1 MGLTIKSRL
10 LGVIGFLSLLAVLIG
25 LLGLYGIDKANDG
38 LKSVYENRTLSL
50 EKVTKIE
57 SGLYLNQLALAG
69 MLQDPQAG
77 KILADG
83 AAVER
88 RIADMNQSWRAFVAN
103 GLSAE
108 EKPLADKFDAN
119 RARLDKEGLLPAIAA
134 LRDGRPY
141 AATLISKEIAPLSQ
155 SVAQSVAA
163 LRSLQVELARSE
175 YERGLA
181 RHRGILLGMLA
192 TIGVGLLLAGVVS
205 FFLIRGILGPLNAAV
220 ATARRVA
227 GGDLSVRAGVHGR
240 DEIGQLL
247 RAIDDMSAGLAG
259 IVGRVR
265 SGTDAIGCASSEIA
279 AGNLDLSGRTEA
291 QASSLEQTAAAM
303 QELTGTVRKNAASAR
318 QANALAA
325 TASAVAA
332 RSGAAV
338 AQVVETMADIDA
350 SSRKIADIIGEI
362 DSIAF
367 QTNILALNAAVE
379 AARAGEGGRG
389 FAVVASEVRTLAQ
402 RSATAARS
410 IKALI
415 VDSVQKVGAGNA
427 LVTQAGGT
435 MREVL
440 DSVEQM
446 TGIMGAI
453 TAASQEQSLGIE
465 QVNQAIAQM
474 DEVTQQNAAL
484 VEQAAATA
492 QAMQDQAGE
501 LRRVVDVFR
510 LDDGDDQAPRRL
522 TPSSPRPAALA

>member
-103 GLSAE
+103 GLTAE

-205 FFLIRGILGPLNAAV
+205 FFLIRGILRPLNAAV

-227 GGDLSVRAGVHGR
+227 SGDLSVRAGVHGR

-303 QELTGTVRKNAASAR
+303 QELTGTVRKNAACTHGSAR
-318 QANALAA
+318 S
-325 TASAVAA
+325 TTCSASKT
-332 RSGAAV
+332 R
-338 AQVVETMADIDA
+338 
-350 SSRKIADIIGEI
+350 
-362 DSIAF
+362 
-367 QTNILALNAAVE
+367 N
-379 AARAGEGGRG
+379 
-389 FAVVASEVRTLAQ
+389 
-402 RSATAARS
+402 
-410 IKALI
+410 
-415 VDSVQKVGAGNA
+415 
-427 LVTQAGGT
+427 
-435 MREVL
+435 
-440 DSVEQM
+440 
-446 TGIMGAI
+446 
-453 TAASQEQSLGIE
+453 
-465 QVNQAIAQM
+465 
-474 DEVTQQNAAL
+474 
-484 VEQAAATA
+484 
-492 QAMQDQAGE
+492 
-501 LRRVVDVFR
+501 
-510 LDDGDDQAPRRL
+510 
-522 TPSSPRPAALA
+522 